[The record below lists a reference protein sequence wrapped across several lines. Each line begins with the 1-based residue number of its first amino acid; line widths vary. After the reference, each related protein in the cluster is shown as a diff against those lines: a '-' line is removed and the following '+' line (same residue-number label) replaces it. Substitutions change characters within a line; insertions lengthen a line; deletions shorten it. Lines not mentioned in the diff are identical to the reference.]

1 MNISKNSIVTV
12 DLNNN
17 SSNTFIVDTVE
28 GETVLLTHPL
38 ALGVLIRVPA
48 TTVNTTSANI
58 KDSTERGID
67 YANSNRQ
74 YLDHNTSLDL
84 EAVAIF
90 FALKRKL
97 TPRQKHTVANI
108 CGSIASFK
116 FNDDLKEVMAFITK
130 NASMLDQFN
139 AMWYANFKGLFSGQ
153 QMVTSKKQ
161 RSAIFNI
168 AGYLLAELE
177 NPTANRR
184 K

>member
-28 GETVLLTHPL
+28 GDTVLLTHPL
-38 ALGVLIRVPA
+38 AHGVLIRVEA
-48 TTVNTTSANI
+48 AKVNTTSANI
-58 KDSTERGID
+58 KDSIERGID
-67 YANSNRQ
+67 FANSNKQ
-74 YLDHNTSLDL
+74 YLDYNTALDL

-90 FALKRKL
+90 FTLKRKS
-97 TPRQKHTVANI
+97 TPRQKQTLAHV
-108 CGSIASFK
+108 CGLIACAK
-116 FNDDLKEVMAFITK
+116 FNDDLREAMNFIIK
-130 NASMLDQFN
+130 NKMVLDEFN
-139 AMWYANFKGLFSGQ
+139 TMWFNNFQGLFSGH
-153 QMVTSKKQ
+153 QMVTSHKQ

-168 AGYLLAELE
+168 AGYAMAELE